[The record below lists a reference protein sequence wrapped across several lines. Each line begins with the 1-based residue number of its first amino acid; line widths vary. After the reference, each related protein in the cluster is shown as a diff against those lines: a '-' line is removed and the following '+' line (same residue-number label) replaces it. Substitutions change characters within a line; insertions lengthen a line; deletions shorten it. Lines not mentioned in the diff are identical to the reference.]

1 MDISTILKVG
11 GVMILGSIIQSSSGF
26 GFGLFAIP
34 ILLFFGFDLASTVI
48 MVVIGS
54 AIQKITA
61 INSLKEHL
69 SWKEMAPFVFT
80 GLAALPLGIYA
91 MFKVSAM
98 DQPVVKQ
105 VIGAL
110 VLAVLLLRWKG
121 TIKSRDVVPKIW
133 GYVAGFFS
141 GLLNGFANIG
151 GPPLVLWTLSHRWSN
166 KKMRGTIIAF
176 SLIYVPF
183 QVILMLF
190 TFGPTLYN
198 PMLNTLLM
206 TPAVLAGTWTGL
218 KIGEKISKKHLE
230 IYMQLLLL
238 FIAVSAIVK
247 PFL

>member
-1 MDISTILKVG
+1 MV
-11 GVMILGSIIQSSSGF
+11 LGSIIQSSSGF

-34 ILLFFGFDLASTVI
+34 ILLFFGFDLESTVI

-54 AIQKITA
+54 AIQKVSA

-69 SWKEMAPFVFT
+69 DWKEMAPFVFT

-91 MFKVSAM
+91 MFKVSGM
-98 DQPVVKQ
+98 DQAVVKQ
-105 VIGAL
+105 VIGGV
-110 VLAVLLLRWKG
+110 VLFMLAMRWKG
-121 TIKSRDVVPKIW
+121 TIKSREIVPKIW
-133 GYVAGFFS
+133 GYIAGFFS

-151 GPPLVLWTLSHRWSN
+151 GPPLVLWILAHRWPN

-183 QVILMLF
+183 QVLLMLF
-190 TFGPTLYN
+190 TFGSTLLN
-198 PMLNTLLM
+198 PMLKAVIL
-206 TPAVLAGTWTGL
+206 TPTILAGTWIGL

-230 IYMQLLLL
+230 IYMQVLLV
-238 FIAVSAIVK
+238 FIAISSVAK